1 MKNSNYNLVKLL
13 LRKLDDTW
21 RIEKHYEKDAKESA
35 CPSCTAIL
43 TSIRESDEK
52 HVQMLRRE
60 LKRHAKN
67 NVLE

>member
-35 CPSCTAIL
+35 CADCLKILKAI
-43 TSIRESDEK
+43 RKNDEK
-52 HVQMLRRE
+52 FARLLRAE
-60 LKRHAKN
+60 LSRHIKT